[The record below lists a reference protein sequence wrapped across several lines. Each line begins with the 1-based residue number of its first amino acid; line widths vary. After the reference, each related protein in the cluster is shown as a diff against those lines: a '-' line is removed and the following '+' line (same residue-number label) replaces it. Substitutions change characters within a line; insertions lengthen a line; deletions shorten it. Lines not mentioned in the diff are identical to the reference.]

1 MEKRDVRSL
10 LDDIPGV
17 GAAKK
22 KALLRQFGDVEALR
36 KAAPDDLL
44 NVRGITKPLA
54 EEILRHLN
62 PVERA

>member
-1 MEKRDVRSL
+1 VRSM

-22 KALLRQFGDVEALR
+22 KALLRQFGDIDSIRRAGPEELQKV
-36 KAAPDDLL
+36 P
-44 NVRGITKPLA
+44 GITDKLA

-62 PVERA
+62 PPETG

>member
-1 MEKRDVRSL
+1 
-10 LDDIPGV
+10 V

-36 KAAPDDLL
+36 KATREELL
-44 NVRGITKPLA
+44 NVRGITEPLA

-62 PVERA
+62 PVEPD